1 MIVAAVTGAGR
12 LVVTEEVSRA
22 TLFRIY
28 EQVRSGIDTTS
39 HVVMVDELDT
49 TVEDHYGGY
58 CSTHRMFDT
67 TIDDQPS
74 RGLTSTLSEVVLQT
88 GIVPARVLKF
98 KRGTD

>member
-12 LVVTEEVSRA
+12 LVVTKEVSRA

-28 EQVRSGIDTTS
+28 EQVRSGIDATS

-58 CSTHRMFDT
+58 CSTPRMFDT
-67 TIDDQPS
+67 TVDDQPS
-74 RGLTSTLSEVVLQT
+74 CGLTSTLSEVVLQA
-88 GIVPARVLKF
+88 GVVPARVLKF